1 MKKKTQK
8 NLKKFINPNK
18 VILEVIKAEKEKNSR
33 IQAIQIYILKKEVK
47 AIIKKKKKQK
57 LKNRKKNLK
66 RI

>member
-33 IQAIQIYILKKEVK
+33 I
-47 AIIKKKKKQK
+47 
-57 LKNRKKNLK
+57 
-66 RI
+66 